1 MSTTIDHLRG
11 QLADDLRTAGELGD
25 VEALRVKYLG
35 QQGLITGVVRGTDFS
50 TLDADARREVG
61 KRISG
66 LKTWA
71 EAEIGAALAEA
82 EARAAR
88 ARRRGMVDLT
98 LPGTGARPGSLH
110 PVTQTQMFLEDVF
123 QSMGF
128 RVETGF
134 EVEEELYNFDALN
147 IPGDHPARDMH
158 DTFWLEDGR
167 LLRTHT
173 SATQVRAMRMH
184 GAPLRAVFPGRCF
197 RCEATDASHETTFH
211 QFEGLMIDEDVTVS
225 TVLAVMKA
233 LLEKVFGREVTVRLR
248 PGYFPFVE
256 PGFELDLQCLICGGA
271 GCKVCKRTGWVEL
284 MPCGMVHPNVLRA
297 GGLDPERYRG
307 FAFGLGLTRLAMM
320 NFSIP
325 DIRLLGTGDLRL
337 MDQFPAVL

>member
-1 MSTTIDHLRG
+1 MSTNTELLQN
-11 QLADDLRTAGELGD
+11 QLAAELSEAREPKD
-25 VEALRVKYLG
+25 IEALRVKYLG
-35 QQGLITGVVRGTDFS
+35 RQGLIAGEVRGTDFS
-50 TLDADARREVG
+50 TLSEEEKREAGRRV
-61 KRISG
+61 SS
-66 LKTWA
+66 LKAFA
-71 EAEIGAALAEA
+71 EAAIGEA
-82 EARAAR
+82 RAKTEERAAR
-88 ARRRGMVDLT
+88 ARRRGLVDLT
-98 LPGTGARPGSLH
+98 LPGTGARAGSLH

-134 EVEEELYNFDALN
+134 EVEDEFYNFDALN

-173 SATQVRAMRMH
+173 SATQVRAMRMY

-197 RCEATDASHETTFH
+197 RNEATDTSHETTFH
-211 QFEGLMIDEDVTVS
+211 QFEGLMIDEDVTVA
-225 TVLAVMKA
+225 TVLAVMEA
-233 LLEKVFGREVTVRLR
+233 LLRQVFGREVSVRLR

-256 PGFELDLQCLICGGA
+256 PGFELDLRCLICGGN
-271 GCKVCKRTGWVEL
+271 GCRVCKQTGWVEL

-297 GGLDPERYRG
+297 GGIDQDRYRG
-307 FAFGLGLTRLAMM
+307 FAFGLGLTRLTMM

-325 DIRLLGTGDLRL
+325 DIRLLGSGDLRL
-337 MDQFPAVL
+337 LDQFPAVL